1 MKTPQYL
8 ILAGLLTLSSQ
19 AEAQIFKIKVKD
31 YGAGEGNATF
41 ENFVDSEIRKIQD
54 EINKDLPSGPPQKLL
69 EGTANASVMAGKGI
83 GSDYASRME
92 VALIGAGVGA
102 GADLTKSKDPESDIS
117 GAAVASGAIIG
128 VNLGFLDTKK
138 ILGMDTDR
146 LNFYLNFMDYTH
158 KQNLSDKEGQKSRA
172 EISMTSLGAHFKYD
186 WIKGS
191 GSKWLGWGGVKFH
204 FGYEYNKNNIT
215 FQSEIDEEI
224 AETDS
229 NNNTISGRIKGN
241 PIARINTATH
251 SIPLEISTDVQ
262 ILYFLSLYT
271 GVGVDYNFG
280 QSKAKGNLNAEDS
293 NLTCTGTG
301 SPCPGGAGT
310 SVTVQTEADI
320 SGTGKVNPF
329 TSRGFVGAQINLPYM
344 VIFVQGDKAFGS
356 NVVGATAGLRF
367 VY

>member
-1 MKTPQYL
+1 MKTPKIL
-8 ILAGLLTLSSQ
+8 ILAGLLSLSYQ
-19 AEAQIFKIKVKD
+19 AEAQIFKIKVKS
-31 YGAGEGNATF
+31 YGAATGNTTF
-41 ENFVDSEIRKIQD
+41 ENFVDGEIKKIQD

-92 VALIGAGVGA
+92 VALIGAGIGA

-117 GAAVASGAIIG
+117 GAAIASGAIVG

-158 KQNLSDKEGQKSRA
+158 KQNLSDKEGQRSQA
-172 EISMTSLGAHFKYD
+172 QIAMTSVGAHFKYD

-204 FGYEYNKNNIT
+204 FGYEYNKNDIQ
-215 FQSEIDEEI
+215 FQSEINEVINED
-224 AETDS
+224 DGS
-229 NNNTISGRIKGN
+229 GNTITGTIKGN
-241 PIARINTATH
+241 PVARINTATH
-251 SIPLEISTDVQ
+251 SIPLELSTDVQ

-280 QSKAKGNLNAEDS
+280 QSKAKGNLNAEES
-293 NLTCTGTG
+293 NLTCTGSG
-301 SPCPGGAGT
+301 APCPGGAGT

-329 TSRGFVGAQINLPYM
+329 TSRAFVGAQINLPYM
-344 VIFVQGDKAFGS
+344 NIFVQGDKAFGS

>member
-1 MKTPQYL
+1 MKTPKIL
-8 ILAGLLTLSSQ
+8 ILAGLLSLSYQ
-19 AEAQIFKIKVKD
+19 AEAQIFTIEVTDYNGADSFAPFKTFIDNEIQKI
-31 YGAGEGNATF
+31 
-41 ENFVDSEIRKIQD
+41 EN

-92 VALIGAGVGA
+92 VALIGAGIGA

-117 GAAVASGAIIG
+117 GAAIASGAIVG

-158 KQNLSDKEGQKSRA
+158 KQNLSDKEGQRSQA
-172 EISMTSLGAHFKYD
+172 QIAMTSVGAHFKYD

-204 FGYEYNKNNIT
+204 FGYEYNKNDIQ
-215 FQSEIDEEI
+215 FQSEINEAID
-224 AETDS
+224 ETDS
-229 NNNTISGRIKGN
+229 NGNRIQGTIKGK
-241 PIARINTATH
+241 PIATINTATH
-251 SIPLEISTDVQ
+251 SIPLELSTDVQ

-280 QSKAKGNLNAEDS
+280 EARAKGNLNAEESDIS
-293 NLTCTGTG
+293 CTNG
-301 SPCPGGAGT
+301 SGGEACST
-310 SVTVQTEADI
+310 SPTIKVQANADI
-320 SGTGKVNPF
+320 NGTGKVNPF
-329 TSRGFVGAQINLPYM
+329 TSRAFVGAQINLPYM
-344 VIFVQGDKAFGS
+344 NIFVQGDKAFGS